1 MKQITI
7 FLVLVFASI
16 ASGRA
21 QQITRLTLD
30 DAIAF
35 AKENAAE
42 LKNAELEIK
51 TSQEVV
57 KNVISTGLPQITASG
72 NFTHNPQ
79 IAALQFPDFISPAV
93 YSVLISEGLL
103 TQDRFQAGSSQTVQF
118 GASSSMTG
126 MVNLSQLIFD
136 GTYFLGLK
144 AAKEYIHMA
153 ELLKDM
159 SEVTL
164 IESVKKAYFGAL
176 IGEQNL
182 LLMRQ
187 SLVQLNKTLEDSK
200 ILKTEGYAEQI
211 DIDRLQLSL
220 TKLDAQV
227 QNMEMQ
233 NNILHQLLKVTMGMK
248 LNQAIVLDGNLT
260 DYLTQLSPQENFS
273 IKDRVEYKILSQQLI
288 LDSLNIKRYR
298 VGYMPSLHLNASYQQ
313 NSFASAPEFKD
324 LGKTWNPGTTYGF
337 NLSIPIFDGFYKQTK
352 ISQAKIKYQQDQNT
366 LDQTTNNLLF
376 QVEQA
381 RLNVKMQDNSLAAQA
396 KAKELANG
404 IYSTVRIKYNE
415 GLASSF
421 ELILAENDMITS
433 EIDYS
438 NALYQRLLAQIELDK
453 SLGNIN
459 PNK

>member
-7 FLVLVFASI
+7 FLLLVFSSL

-35 AKENAAE
+35 AKQNAAD

-51 TSQEVV
+51 SSQEVV
-57 KNVISTGLPQITASG
+57 KNVISTGLPQVTASG

-93 YSVLISEGLL
+93 YGVLINEGLL
-103 TQDRFQAGSSQTVQF
+103 AQDRFQPGTSQTVQF
-118 GASSSMTG
+118 GASSSLTG
-126 MVNLSQLIFD
+126 MVNLSQLVFD

-144 AAKEYIHMA
+144 AAKEYIHVS
-153 ELLKDM
+153 ELMKDM
-159 SEVTL
+159 SEITL

-182 LLMRQ
+182 TLMKQ

-200 ILKTEGYAEQI
+200 ILKTNGFTEQI
-211 DIDRLQLSL
+211 DIDRLQLSV

-227 QNMEMQ
+227 QNMGMQ
-233 NNILHQLLKVTMGMK
+233 NMILHQLLKITMGMN
-248 LNQAIVLDGNLT
+248 LNQAIVLDGILS
-260 DYLTQLSPQENFS
+260 DYVTQLTPQENFS
-273 IKDRVEYKILSQQLI
+273 IKDRVEYKILSQQLV

-298 VGYMPSLHLNASYQQ
+298 VGYIPSLHLNASYQQ
-313 NSFASAPEFKD
+313 NSFASQAEFKG

-337 NLSIPIFDGFYKQTK
+337 NLNIPIFDGLYKQTK
-352 ISQAKIKYQQDQNT
+352 ISQAKIKYQQDKNT

-381 RLNVKMQDNSLAAQA
+381 RLNVKMQDNNLGAQLT
-396 KAKELANG
+396 AKELANG

-421 ELILAENDMITS
+421 ELIQAENDMIST
-433 EIDYS
+433 EIEYS